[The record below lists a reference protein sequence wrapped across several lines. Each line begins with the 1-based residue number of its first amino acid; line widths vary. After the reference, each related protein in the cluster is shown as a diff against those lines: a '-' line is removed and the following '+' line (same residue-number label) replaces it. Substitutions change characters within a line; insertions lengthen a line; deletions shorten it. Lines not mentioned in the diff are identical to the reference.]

1 MTKGDKEW
9 VKDTFE
15 GMFVGG
21 LNQVVMPVLNEIKQE
36 LKDHREMIIVN
47 TEQIGELKEQVGGV
61 EKRVGGLEKQ
71 VGELKEQVGGLEEQ
85 VDELHGK
92 VDRMDRKLTVVTDHQ
107 AGVLDNHEK
116 RIKGLEVAVV

>member
-1 MTKGDKEW
+1 MALTKGDKEW

-47 TEQIGELKEQVGGV
+47 TEQIGELKEQVGG
-61 EKRVGGLEKQ
+61 
-71 VGELKEQVGGLEEQ
+71 LEEQ